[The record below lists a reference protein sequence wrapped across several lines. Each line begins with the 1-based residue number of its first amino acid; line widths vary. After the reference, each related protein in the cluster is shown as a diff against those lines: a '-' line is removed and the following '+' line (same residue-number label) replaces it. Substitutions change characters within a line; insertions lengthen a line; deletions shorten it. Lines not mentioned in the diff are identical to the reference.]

1 MDLAMDKVQ
10 YEKEL
15 LLLLKRWQNAREI
28 LGPNLSEAGSRNVME
43 LLKETSVI
51 LVSFFLFKYLPTTDD
66 LKCSWLYVY
75 IDNSALLKNPLET
88 NILFEEDKKP
98 NHSL

>member
-1 MDLAMDKVQ
+1 MDKVQ

-51 LVSFFLFKYLPTTDD
+51 LVSFFIFKLYFFWSCWFHLTTTDD
-66 LKCSWLYVY
+66 L
-75 IDNSALLKNPLET
+75 N
-88 NILFEEDKKP
+88 
-98 NHSL
+98 